1 MKHGNFNGIEDKI
14 AAWERKYPLAD
25 FINPEIIR
33 KIKAILNKD
42 FLSRLMGDYL
52 AAKVLH
58 EREKQLEAYKS
69 LEQII
74 NSAKKTKDYKTA
86 LKEVKKW
93 KETLGTNGLSIYN
106 FDRYYR
112 PKVCTLLLIPS
123 KELKNQDEATQSL
136 KELKDKGQSMD
147 SKSYAQE
154 ISDWQSK
161 YCVEKFPDKLQ
172 SELNTITAEVLKS
185 ISEKKDEETALEQLQ
200 DVISNNNGITAVDA
214 IASIL
219 SQYDYTHFSDTSKQK
234 INAITMK
241 AMSISEDLLVKG
253 FDIDDESSMLSKNS
267 TTSIQ
272 FRALSDLKDIFS
284 RNSHDLEG
292 LLNWIYVNRK
302 ISFTQFAR
310 DEIVKQFVSAGYK
323 IPTQASYYIPE
334 INTSLTF
341 QNFSKIDEIRKDV
354 ILNYLGII
362 AQGNTL
368 SRAGKDNITKIH
380 STSEKESIISENVDS
395 NTLMILPVYDNE
407 QNLTSPEEDS
417 LYDETGATS
426 ETKEDESVY
435 NIVIEDLL
443 EDPLETY
450 EIPSVSK
457 EQISTVAEENP
468 VIQNIEGSSEKPV
481 EVSMDNEIKKEVPT
495 IQIPVY
501 DTLVVTDTSSKDKL
515 EEKTES
521 ALSSLS
527 VETQEEQ
534 KTSSTYSS
542 TIESQEEEEE
552 ELFTNSSDSQPDI
565 YSLTLEDQNNIE
577 QANNESTYVVVAT
590 PILEMALS
598 HTATKFQAIKN
609 IQKEDVPEKN
619 NGF

>member
-1 MKHGNFNGIEDKI
+1 MKLGNFNGIEDKI
-14 AAWERKYPLAD
+14 AAWERRYPLSD
-25 FINPEIIR
+25 FINPEIVR

-69 LEQII
+69 LKEII
-74 NSAKKTKDYKTA
+74 NSANKTKDYKTA

-93 KETLGTNGLSIYN
+93 KETLGTNGLSIYS

-172 SELNTITAEVLKS
+172 SELNTITAKVLKS
-185 ISEKKDEETALEQLQ
+185 ISEKRDEETALEQLQ
-200 DVISNNNGITAVDA
+200 DVISTNNGITAVDA

-219 SQYDYTHFSDTSKQK
+219 SQYDYSHFSDATKQK
-234 INAITMK
+234 ISTITEE
-241 AMSISEDLLVKG
+241 AVSIDEKLLVKG

-267 TTSIQ
+267 TSSIQ

-302 ISFTQFAR
+302 INFTQFAR
-310 DEIVKQFVSAGYK
+310 DEIIKQFVSAGYK
-323 IPTQASYYIPE
+323 IPAQASYYIPE
-334 INTSLTF
+334 INTNLTF
-341 QNFSKIDEIRKDV
+341 QNFSKIDQIRKDV
-354 ILNYLGII
+354 IVNYLGII
-362 AQGNTL
+362 AHGNTL
-368 SRAGKDNITKIH
+368 SSSGKDNLIKIH
-380 STSEKESIISENVDS
+380 ATSEQESVISENEDN
-395 NTLMILPVYDNE
+395 NTLMVLPVYDNE
-407 QNLTSPEEDS
+407 QNLTSPSEDN
-417 LYDETGATS
+417 LYDEDGAVR
-426 ETKEDESVY
+426 EAKEDEVVY

-450 EIPSVSK
+450 ELPSVPK
-457 EQISTVAEENP
+457 EQSSTIAEESP
-468 VIQNIEGSSEKPV
+468 VIPDIKNSSEKPV
-481 EVSMDNEIKKEVPT
+481 EVSMDNEIEKEVPT

-501 DTLVVTDTSSKDKL
+501 DTLVVTDTSSEDEL
-515 EEKTES
+515 EES
-521 ALSSLS
+521 ASSSLS

-534 KTSSTYSS
+534 KASSTYSL
-542 TIESQEEEEE
+542 TIESQEKEEEE
-552 ELFTNSSDSQPDI
+552 FSTYSSDSQPAI

-577 QANNESTYVVVAT
+577 QANNESTYIVVAT
-590 PILEMALS
+590 PILEMTLARL
-598 HTATKFQAIKN
+598 TTKSKTPEE
-609 IQKEDVPEKN
+609 IQEEDIPEKN

>member
-1 MKHGNFNGIEDKI
+1 MKLGNFNGIEDKI

-25 FINPEIIR
+25 FINPEIVR

-58 EREKQLEAYKS
+58 EKEKQVEAYKS

-74 NSAKKTKDYKTA
+74 NSAKKTNDYKTA
-86 LKEVKKW
+86 LKEIKEW
-93 KETLGTNGLSIYN
+93 KETLGANGLSIYS

-112 PKVCTLLLIPS
+112 PKVCTLLLLPS
-123 KELKNQDEATQSL
+123 KELRNQDEATRSL

-154 ISDWQSK
+154 ISNWQNK
-161 YCVEKFPDKLQ
+161 YCVEKFPDRLQ
-172 SELNTITAEVLKS
+172 NELSTITAEVLKS
-185 ISEKKDEETALEQLQ
+185 ISEKKNEETALEQLQ
-200 DVISNNNGITAVDA
+200 DVISINNGTTAVDA

-219 SQYDYTHFSDTSKQK
+219 SQYDYAHFSDTSKQK

-241 AMSISEDLLVKG
+241 AMSISEEFLVKG
-253 FDIDDESSMLSKNS
+253 FDIDDKSSILSKAS

-272 FRALSDLKDIFS
+272 LRALSNLKDIFS
-284 RNSHDLEG
+284 KNSHNLEG

-302 ISFTQFAR
+302 VNFTQFAR
-310 DEIVKQFVSAGYK
+310 DEIIKQFVSAGYK

-334 INTSLTF
+334 INTSLTY

-368 SRAGKDNITKIH
+368 SNSGKDNLVKIH
-380 STSEKESIISENVDS
+380 ATSEQESVISESKDS
-395 NTLMILPVYDNE
+395 NTLMILPVYDND
-407 QNLTSPEEDS
+407 QNLTSPEEDE
-417 LYDETGATS
+417 LYDEDGAVS
-426 ETKEDESVY
+426 ETKEDEVVY

-450 EIPSVSK
+450 ELPSVPK
-457 EQISTVAEENP
+457 EQLSTIVDETP
-468 VIQNIEGSSEKPV
+468 VISDIDTSSEKTV
-481 EVSMDNEIKKEVPT
+481 EISSDREIKKELPAV
-495 IQIPVY
+495 QIPVY
-501 DTLVVTDTSSKDKL
+501 DTLVLTDASSNNKL
-515 EEKTES
+515 EEKITNYS
-521 ALSSLS
+521 SSLAA
-527 VETQEEQ
+527 EPQEEQ
-534 KTSSTYSS
+534 ENSYTHSLSL
-542 TIESQEEEEE
+542 ESQEEEEE
-552 ELFTNSSDSQPDI
+552 KFSTYSLNSESSI
-565 YSLTLEDQNNIE
+565 YSLTVEDQNNIE
-577 QANNESTYVVVAT
+577 QANNESTYIIVAT
-590 PILEMALS
+590 PILEMSLS
-598 HTATKFQAIKN
+598 RTATKTQTLEK
-609 IQKEDVPEKN
+609 IQNEDIPEKN